1 MFKTAFVVVFA
12 IAAAL
17 AIPFASAAIL
27 DPVFATAAGVVF
39 ATAMVGIPLDFTAA
53 KELRQARA
61 KLVEDNKATLDKIKV
76 ATDEARVKELETEWD
91 KRDADIEAMTAKIKR
106 AERQEQL
113 DIEAAAP
120 VSERRSGRDVPGNVP
135 ANPEQRQN
143 EYRDAFVAYCRG
155 GRDGLT
161 PEQNAVLHTGWQAEG
176 RAAQTVTTTGGGY
189 LIPTGFSNN
198 LEKAMLD
205 YSGVMSAATMLRT
218 DSGNSL
224 PWPTVNDTSNKG
236 ALLGINTQ
244 ESEQAIT
251 FGVFNLDAY
260 KFTSKSVLVPI
271 ELMDDSAFDF
281 DGVVTPLLAERV
293 GRILEQYCTTGT
305 GSNQP
310 NGIVT
315 ASTAGV
321 TGSSATAITVDDLI
335 DLQHSVDPAY
345 RRAPGAAFMFSDS
358 TLKAIKKLKDSQ
370 NRPLWLAGYDV
381 NEPDTIL
388 GQPYF
393 INQEMAAIG
402 ASAKSVLFGDLSK
415 YIVRTVKDMRIL
427 RLVERYADYYQV
439 GFQLFVRADGDLLN
453 AGTNP
458 VKHLVHQSA

>member
-1 MFKTAFVVVFA
+1 MPN
-12 IAAAL
+12 L
-17 AIPFASAAIL
+17 AESKQLREQRAS
-27 DPVFATAAGVVF
+27 
-39 ATAMVGIPLDFTAA
+39 
-53 KELRQARA
+53 
-61 KLVEDNKATLDKIKV
+61 LVEANSKTLAQIKDS
-76 ATDEARVKELETEWD
+76 TDAARVKELETEWD
-91 KRDADIEAMTAKIKR
+91 KRDADIEALTAKIKR

-113 DIEAAAP
+113 EAEAAAP
-120 VSERRSGRDVPGNVP
+120 VAERRSGRDVPGSAPV
-135 ANPEQRQN
+135 NPEQRQN
-143 EYRDAFVAYCRG
+143 EYRDAFIAYCRG
-155 GRDGLT
+155 GRDVLT
-161 PEQNAVLHTGWQAEG
+161 PEQDAVLRTGWQAEG
-176 RAAQTVTTTGGGY
+176 RAQTVSTTGGGY
-189 LIPTGFSNN
+189 LIPEGFVRN
-198 LEKAMLD
+198 LETAMLD

-281 DGVVTPLLAERV
+281 DGVVTPLLSERV
-293 GRILEQYCTTGT
+293 GRILEQYFTTGT

-321 TGSSATAITVDDLI
+321 TGSSASAITVDDLI

-345 RRAPGAAFMFSDS
+345 RRMPGAAFMFNDS

>member
-1 MFKTAFVVVFA
+1 MVNLTDSKK
-12 IAAAL
+12 L
-17 AIPFASAAIL
+17 REQR
-27 DPVFATAAGVVF
+27 AT
-39 ATAMVGIPLDFTAA
+39 
-53 KELRQARA
+53 
-61 KLVEDNKATLDKIKV
+61 LVEANSKTLAQVKDS
-76 ATDEARVKELETEWD
+76 TDAARIKELETEWD
-91 KRDADIEAMTAKIKR
+91 KRDADIEAMTTQIKR

-113 DIEAAAP
+113 DTEASAP

-161 PEQNAVLHTGWQAEG
+161 PEQDAVLRTGWQAEG
-176 RAAQTVTTTGGGY
+176 RAQSVTTTGGGY

-198 LEKAMLD
+198 LEAAMLS
-205 YSGVMSAATMLRT
+205 YSGVMSAATKLRT

-224 PWPTVNDTSNKG
+224 PWPTVNDTTNKG

-244 ESEQAIT
+244 ESEQAMT

-281 DGVVTPLLAERV
+281 DSVVTPLLAERI
-293 GRILEQYCTTGT
+293 GRIIEQYCTTGT

-345 RRAPGAAFMFSDS
+345 RRAPGAAFMFADG

-415 YIVRTVKDMRIL
+415 YIVRTVKDMRVL